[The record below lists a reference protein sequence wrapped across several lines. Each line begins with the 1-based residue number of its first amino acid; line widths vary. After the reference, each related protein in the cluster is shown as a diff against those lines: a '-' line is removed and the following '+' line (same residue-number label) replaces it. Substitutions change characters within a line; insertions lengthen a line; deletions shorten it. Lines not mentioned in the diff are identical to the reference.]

1 MVNKELLMKELQF
14 AYIHASGPGGQN
26 VNKVA
31 TSVQLRFGVMG
42 SKVLDEETKQR
53 LSKLARTRI
62 SSDGTLVIEAKRYRS
77 QEKNREDAVNRL
89 CSLID
94 KAETP
99 PAVRKPTRPSAAE
112 KMGRREAKT
121 HQAVKKQNRKLP
133 GDWQD

>member
-1 MVNKELLMKELQF
+1 MVSKEMLMKELNF
-14 AYIHASGPGGQN
+14 AYIHATGPGGQN

-31 TSVQLRFGVMG
+31 TSVQLRFDVIG
-42 SKVLDEETKQR
+42 SKVLAAEVKDR
-53 LSKLARTRI
+53 LSKVAKKRI
-62 SSDGTLVIEAKRYRS
+62 SGDGTLVIEAKRYRS

-99 PAVRKPTRPSAAE
+99 PAVRKPTRPSAGV

-133 GDWQD
+133 TDWQD